1 MNKED
6 KKTNKTFSKQILV
19 VNNFTLLNVKST
31 IQDKENYLINKA
43 KKIKKKKETSKNLLS
58 KKILFLLLITV

>member
-43 KKIKKKKETSKNLLS
+43 KKIKKKKKQA
-58 KKILFLLLITV
+58 KIY

>member
-58 KKILFLLLITV
+58 KKILFLVLITV